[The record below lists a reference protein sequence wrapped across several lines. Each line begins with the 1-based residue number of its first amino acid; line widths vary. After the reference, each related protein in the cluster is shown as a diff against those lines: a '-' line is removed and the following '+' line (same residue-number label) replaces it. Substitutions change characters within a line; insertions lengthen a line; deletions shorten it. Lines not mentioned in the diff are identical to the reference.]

1 MCHLPAR
8 VGKWRDE
15 SRHRQSLALE
25 RQSGPVFRRDS
36 SRDKEAGQ
44 LLGDLIDR
52 TLERIRMK
60 MHSIAKDA
68 ALRVI
73 PSFDELKDLARR
85 QDFITTRSEPP
96 QVGSCHQRRARIGS
110 D

>member
-1 MCHLPAR
+1 MEIAPLFEIILFLVANVVSP
-8 VGKWRDE
+8 
-15 SRHRQSLALE
+15 
-25 RQSGPVFRRDS
+25 
-36 SRDKEAGQ
+36 DKEAGQ